1 MRENWIHIS
10 NKSLVAIKASLL
22 VAILIGLV
30 VFFSSVVPVF
40 ANTHVSTVTVN
51 PSIVAGGDNDKL
63 FTVTVCNDVGSAD
76 DIHEFRIYYQYGQFT
91 DFTDVKCQSK
101 TGWNGPIILP
111 TIWGKA
117 CWYGANTSTDQIQH
131 GECEDF
137 QFTADTPADE
147 CCRTLQFETRDTKD
161 YWIFVYDDVCV
172 DTTPPE
178 TKKIYGEPYK
188 VEPVCRA
195 EWEEWCIDWEV
206 KGYDSWEDC
215 VYDTTHKFCA
225 WWINSSSPV
234 TLIPTDT
241 VGLHDSGISIT
252 LYRDV
257 YLVSPDDWHYCYEDC
272 YNWQPFC
279 IAQDAVQNFDCGFLP
294 YEGPFNKTTESC
306 HIIEYFSVDGVG
318 NVEPIKWQCVF
329 VDNTPPE
336 SVKTHGTPL
345 VSDCGFDWVTQNT
358 EITLDCD
365 DSHDGTV
372 PHPVDQETLCFK
384 VSYDKDPDG
393 YNTDEYCPLY
403 GGTMKDGWCC
413 VYVGDAPLIFK
424 FKEDSFHDLEYY
436 CIDHLGNDERD
447 LPDGAPHTQYY
458 RVDTVPPIINKTMI
472 GDDHLGD
479 CPPPDLDLLS
489 IEDSECYVK
498 DDGLNGVN
506 ITVWDND
513 TLGCAVDNV
522 MCEKYLLWLTTED
535 ECIGAG
541 GDPLDGLALSIPSI
555 QSIENLINNN
565 NEEVLCL
572 LVNDTF
578 SDYQEIIFTEDSFHI
593 LLIGCEDAL
602 GNLNVDVE
610 LFLVDS
616 EPPETNKTFG
626 EPFVE
631 GWFPK
636 ECMVRVEGEPEP
648 QVIHCTWAEW
658 INSSTP
664 ITFEAED
671 EKVGVDKIWYKNI
684 LYSGDLTNNPCA
696 HPELCTPFRIDYP
709 KECIDEVQYNC
720 TEIEGHTPYTEDW
733 YNCVEQEAFAHCC
746 GGWDWKL
753 YKDEP
758 IYKEE
763 ESCHQLYYFS
773 VDHLGN
779 VEPVNVNCFFVDNTS
794 PVVDKVIGYPKVE
807 GDPNYISG
815 KTPINLT
822 CWDDEPHPVD
832 HVSLWYRYRVSDDCV
847 YWGDWTD
854 WTDPIPVPNGDNSYK
869 VVKTIYFPEDSCHE
883 LEYYCVDGLGN
894 KGPVHSEID
903 IVDNQPP
910 EITKTVVGPQID
922 CPDIDPVIEECY
934 KWDCLMHNDEMD
946 HKDFEATIR
955 YGQNNPGTGGWELAI
970 KNPDAGEEEYGHFGW
985 TSGNYVPFTFSYDA
999 ATGLVTLEVGSGG
1012 SKQTLTYQYNDGMA
1026 FEYIAIVAK
1035 GQESGN
1041 RDTHVR
1047 NIDINGVSVPDVL
1060 ADNDYDGVRVFLSYP
1075 DLQSGFTM
1083 TGEVALS
1090 WDTPPGGSGSEIPG
1104 FQIFAMNTY
1113 KDCYQIDGVTETYI
1127 DVVDP
1132 EPHPVGLEE
1141 CYWWYYLKNETGKY
1155 RFPSSGVYWSFPIT
1169 FPEESRHE
1177 LHIKCKDL
1185 LENEVEDIE
1194 VFIVD
1199 KTPPKIDKDY
1209 GCPSY
1214 SEEICV
1220 EWGEDDFCV
1229 KKGGYCPKPCVKR
1242 ETVEWISGDTK
1253 IKISVEDDGPHKS
1266 GIKETKY
1273 RYHIVDDDY
1282 CWGILDCE
1290 DATTDE
1296 DWITMSDPTY
1306 EEFYITNDSCHLI
1319 EIFSKDNVDK
1329 NTTHKQCVFVDNTGP
1344 EPLKTVGEPKD
1355 EWHPG
1360 EPGEPESYFYPWIDE
1375 YCWNETKGE
1384 EMIECWEATTLT
1396 PIIMDCDDSWNGQ
1409 DPHPVGEKKICFKV
1423 EMDGEDV
1430 TREYCRKYGG
1440 NYHKKEGYCCRWL
1453 GPMLATDVIEN
1464 DVEFFGYHDK
1474 CDEVQEIECY
1484 KGRKIFYFLEETE
1497 HNLKYYCIDKLWN
1510 KGPVDEEK
1518 FKIEGNKFEIPL
1530 FKKWNL
1536 ISVPFVLLDDNPE
1549 TVFSKIFFD
1558 GELVE
1563 NISDYIDS
1571 VWTYDPDNGICA
1583 NDWCVWKP
1591 GLGGTLD
1598 DVKPGWGYWVLVT
1611 DKPEEEC
1618 RRRPKCF
1625 WYKDNEEP
1633 LWMVIGGSLFS
1644 PAVTPPSRDLQKGWN
1659 LIGYYG
1665 INWEEYDWGDF
1676 DFMCGDKYRWPD
1688 KWLYGDKVYCALNS
1702 LIDTQEGFPRWSS
1715 LWSYINCG
1723 NHNTNWMGLNAC
1735 INPSPFVAQ
1744 DRMYAGR
1751 GYWLELDVPD
1761 IYAPATNCIWNSDFE
1776 CVWTGGGM

>member
-1 MRENWIHIS
+1 MRENRIHIS

-22 VAILIGLV
+22 VAVLIGLV
-30 VFFSSVVPVF
+30 VFVVSVIPVF
-40 ANTHVSTVTVN
+40 ANHSSDSNVITPGYEACNVLNTYTLTVTQTGGPDPIYSVRIYNRSIGNPFPDQRGFSCGAAPTGWTYKGFFIIGDESYCEYETTRDPTNTYTIANGEHENFTFSINITKESVHPFRVSTIDTQLPVGYHYFSFPNITVDCT
-51 PSIVAGGDNDKL
+51 PPLTTKSFIGPQKKDGDVEWIDGITLVNL
-63 FTVTVCNDVGSAD
+63 TA
-76 DIHEFRIYYQYGQFT
+76 I
-91 DFTDVKCQSK
+91 
-101 TGWNGPIILP
+101 
-111 TIWGKA
+111 
-117 CWYGANTSTDQIQH
+117 DQIPH
-131 GECEDF
+131 PSGVAETWYKNILFEGGACGLEVANCVPVDPNLPCLDKGFCDSLVDAYDMYPGDF
-137 QFTADTPADE
+137 VPYIEPFP
-147 CCRTLQFETRDTKD
+147 KD
-161 YWIFVYDDVCV
+161 
-172 DTTPPE
+172 
-178 TKKIYGEPYK
+178 G
-188 VEPVCRA
+188 
-195 EWEEWCIDWEV
+195 
-206 KGYDSWEDC
+206 
-215 VYDTTHKFCA
+215 
-225 WWINSSSPV
+225 
-234 TLIPTDT
+234 
-241 VGLHDSGISIT
+241 
-252 LYRDV
+252 
-257 YLVSPDDWHYCYEDC
+257 
-272 YNWQPFC
+272 
-279 IAQDAVQNFDCGFLP
+279 
-294 YEGPFNKTTESC
+294 ESC
-306 HIIEYFSVDGVG
+306 HVLWYYSVDNVG
-318 NVEPIKWQCVF
+318 NVEDMKVNCFF
-329 VDNTPPE
+329 VDKTPP
-336 SVKTHGTPL
+336 TPEKIIGDPN
-345 VSDCGFDWVTQNT
+345 VPCRCGECDEFDYWVMDHVTP
-358 EITLDCD
+358 ITLNCTDE
-365 DSHDGTV
+365 G
-372 PHPVDQETLCFK
+372 PHPSEGEEVCYNVSLDGLDITDQYCTLE
-384 VSYDKDPDG
+384 DLELIEQPG
-393 YNTDEYCPLY
+393 YE
-403 GGTMKDGWCC
+403 GEWCC
-413 VYVGDAPLIFK
+413 VPAPEEIVFV
-424 FKEDSFHDLEYY
+424 EDSLHDLEFF
-436 CIDHLGNDERD
+436 CRDAVDKKSAIDIEWF
-447 LPDGAPHTQYY
+447 
-458 RVDTVPPIINKTMI
+458 RVDSLPPIIEKTMI
-472 GDDHLGD
+472 GEDHLGD
-479 CPPPDLDLLS
+479 CPPEDELD
-489 IEDSECYVK
+489 ECYVR
-498 DDGLNGVN
+498 DYGNNGVR
-506 ITVWDND
+506 IDVKDND
-513 TLGCAVDNV
+513 TYDCAVGDV
-522 MCEKYLLWLTTED
+522 ICEKYLLWITTEQ
-535 ECIGAG
+535 ECIDAG
-541 GDPLDGLALSIPSI
+541 KEYLGDVFVFASSI

-565 NEEVLCL
+565 DEEGFCL
-572 LVNDTF
+572 LMNDTF
-578 SDYQEIIFTEDSFHI
+578 SDYQEIIFTEDSYHL

-610 LFLVDS
+610 IFLVDS

-648 QVIHCTWAEW
+648 QIKPCTWAEW

-671 EKVGVDKIWYKNI
+671 GKVGVDKIWYKNI
-684 LYSGDLTNNPCA
+684 LYSGDPAYNPCEY
-696 HPELCTPFRIDYP
+696 PEYCMPFRVDYP

-1242 ETVEWISGDTK
+1242 EIVEWISGDTK

-1344 EPLKTVGEPKD
+1344 EPVKTVGEPKD